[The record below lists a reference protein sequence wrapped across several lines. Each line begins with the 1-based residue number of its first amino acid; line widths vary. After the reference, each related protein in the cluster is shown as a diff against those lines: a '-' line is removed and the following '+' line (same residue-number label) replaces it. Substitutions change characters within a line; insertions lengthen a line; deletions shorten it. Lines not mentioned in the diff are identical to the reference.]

1 MATRSCLLLFSLV
14 LLLGVDLGPVLD
26 DELVDVELALTA
38 GVVHVPNLAED
49 GAFSPTLA
57 VDKLMKM
64 LCIYSKRYL
73 FIKCYVSFS
82 LTQ

>member
-1 MATRSCLLLFSLV
+1 MFLVVGTRSCLLFFSLV

-57 VDKLMKM
+57 VDKLM
-64 LCIYSKRYL
+64 
-73 FIKCYVSFS
+73 
-82 LTQ
+82 